1 MKLAIGLIETRNGFG
16 VAVDEVERIYAEN
29 VRGEQS
35 SAVQSDMKQWA
46 LKEGHWPDMDYI
58 HMVAAHAEARGW
70 TQKGFTGMEVYDPFG
85 DSPAWIYS
93 LVP

>member
-1 MKLAIGLIETRNGFG
+1 MKLAIGMIETRNGFG

-29 VRGEQS
+29 VQGEQS

-70 TQKGFTGMEVYDPFG
+70 TQEGFTGFEVFDPFWDWQG
-85 DSPAWIYS
+85 G
-93 LVP
+93 

>member
-1 MKLAIGLIETRNGFG
+1 MSDCIQETRNGFG
-16 VAVDEVERIYAEN
+16 VVVDEVERIYAEN
-29 VRGEQS
+29 VQGEQS

>member
-1 MKLAIGLIETRNGFG
+1 MKLAIGMIETRNGFG

-29 VRGEQS
+29 VQGEQS

-70 TQKGFTGMEVYDPFG
+70 TQEGFTGMETED
-85 DSPAWIYS
+85 
-93 LVP
+93 